1 MADRQLVLDLPH
13 RPAQGRED
21 FLVAASNADAV
32 AWIDRWPGWQGGS
45 LVLYGPKGC
54 GKSHLAEVWR
64 SRSGAH
70 LFDSSELTRSKVPDI
85 AAAGSVILNH
95 AEAVP
100 DDVALLHLI
109 NLLRQDGGAL
119 LCLSLQAP
127 GHWLVR
133 LADLRSRLAA
143 MQSVGIAEPDDPLLG
158 AVMLKLLSDRQ
169 LRAPIEVISFLVPR
183 IERSFAAANLVVALL
198 DRLAAGERR
207 PISIAL
213 ARKALAEIPEI
224 RDTGQ
229 Q

>member
-21 FLVAASNADAV
+21 FLVAATNADAV
-32 AWIDRWPGWQGGS
+32 AWIDRWPGWQGGA
-45 LVLYGPKGC
+45 LALYGPKGC

-64 SRSGAH
+64 SRSDAY
-70 LFDSSELTRSKVPDI
+70 LLDSGDLTRSTVPDI
-85 AAAGSVILNH
+85 AASGAVILDR

-127 GHWLVR
+127 GHWPVR

-143 MQSVGIAEPDDPLLG
+143 MQSVGIAGPDDSLLG
-158 AVMLKLLSDRQ
+158 AVMWKLLSDRQ
-169 LRAPIEVISFLVPR
+169 LRAPIDVISFLVPR
-183 IERSFAAANLVVALL
+183 IERSFAAANLMVALL
-198 DRLAAGERR
+198 DRLSAGERR
-207 PISIAL
+207 PVSIAL
-213 ARKALAEIPEI
+213 AREALAEIQEI

-229 Q
+229 E